1 MRKLTKLKSGAAVVI
16 IICSLLS
23 GCGENVVRLSYRP
36 EVGTKASY
44 RITVQTETTVDMEG
58 EEPHREN
65 SEAVLTTHHTVL
77 GPNATTTH
85 PTTPDPTTPD
95 GVQVQVV
102 VEEKG
107 QADRTFIV
115 RFDRSGQPVTVES
128 ETSSEADSVSST
140 RLGLPEIFPA
150 ALSAPPDRSLRSGD
164 QWNIDRVITLPGST
178 KPARL
183 VGSGRLIEFGIVNNK
198 RVARVSAAA
207 TLQLQNTRPA
217 SQGLIPLGE
226 VRLDGHQRTKYRAT
240 HNLDNGTIYSTS
252 STTTGSYKL
261 IVFPPATIGGNPATG
276 TMNVIIRS
284 DSKRL
289 SG

>member
-1 MRKLTKLKSGAAVVI
+1 MRKLTKLTYCAAVILIVY
-16 IICSLLS
+16 SLLS
-23 GCGENVVRLSYRP
+23 GCSENAVRLSYRP
-36 EVGTKASY
+36 EVGTKSSY
-44 RITVQTETTVDMEG
+44 RITVQTETTVQMEG
-58 EEPHREN
+58 EEPHRES

-77 GPNATTTH
+77 GPDATTTH

-128 ETSSEADSVSST
+128 EASSATDSVAST
-140 RLGLPEIFPA
+140 TLGLPEIFPA

-164 QWNIDRVITLPGST
+164 QWTIDRVITLPGSI
-178 KPARL
+178 KPAFL
-183 VGSGRLIEFGIVNNK
+183 VGSGRLIEFGIVNNE
-198 RVARVSAAA
+198 RIARVSAAA

-226 VRLDGHQRTKYRAT
+226 VRLDGHQTTNYRAT
-240 HNLDNGTIYSTS
+240 HNLDDGTIYSTS

-261 IVFPPATIGGNPATG
+261 LVFPPTTIGGNPATG
-276 TMNVIIRS
+276 TMKVIIRS
-284 DSKRL
+284 DAQQTL
-289 SG
+289 